1 MQLEEQLK
9 HVQMYLP
16 IYEFVGDEDKSFD
29 EVKKYLIEDCEK
41 SESTARSYLTT
52 IRGSNPGLFMVDDE
66 MGVLCVNSEMVK
78 DFENK
83 LDMLFQWHAFDQRS
97 NEISELE
104 EKLSNAC
111 RDKDEMEYYLRSEI
125 SDVTI
130 SRNQLQKQVYDL
142 EKKIQILEDKLLDQE
157 ISRKTLVVPSM
168 TISPQY
174 TGIYKDEQFPFEK
187 RHPTIN
193 PDTLELD
200 SFYEEILSDEKL
212 DRELTKENLIKQKIA
227 YVLSDKLLEPLMEKI
242 APIRNHKDHRNPFRH
257 IMTVDQLLEMKDIT
271 NAEKMALYTYICRD
285 YSKEKKEL
293 LATAAT
299 YGTNADFLIRLREDN
314 GVSAQT
320 KDRIMDAIR
329 LVDLHSEYDMR
340 KRFAD
345 ELLKERW
352 YIQANYGGKMC
363 KFQLVPIEEFKV
375 LHKRLIRQINSFDD

>member
-16 IYEFVGDEDKSFD
+16 IYEFVGDEDKTFD

-52 IRGSNPGLFMVDDE
+52 IRGSNPGLFMVDE
-66 MGVLCVNSEMVK
+66 ETGVICVNPEMVK

-104 EKLSNAC
+104 EKLSDAC

-130 SRNQLQKQVYDL
+130 SRNQLQYQVNDL
-142 EKKIQILEDKLLDQE
+142 EKQIQILEDKLLDQE
-157 ISRKTLVVPSM
+157 ISRKTLIVPSM
-168 TISPQY
+168 TISPKH
-174 TGIYKDEQFPFEK
+174 TGIYKDERFPFEK

-200 SFYEEILSDEKL
+200 SYYEEILSHEKKGM
-212 DRELTKENLIKQKIA
+212 ELTKENVTKQKIA
-227 YVLSDKLLEPLMEKI
+227 RTLSDEILEPLMEKI
-242 APIRNHKDHRNPFRH
+242 APIRKYKDHRNPLRH

-285 YSKEKKEL
+285 YSEEKKEL
-293 LATAAT
+293 LDMGAA
-299 YGTNADFLIRLREDN
+299 YGANADFLIRLMEDK
-314 GVSAQT
+314 GVSLET

-329 LVDLHSEYDMR
+329 LVYSHSEYDMR

-345 ELLKERW
+345 ELLKGLW
-352 YIQANYGGKMC
+352 YINANYGGKMC

-375 LHKRLIRQINSFDD
+375 LHKRLIRQIDSFDD